1 MSLAF
6 VQQVN
11 VIKSKNSMK
20 IDEMAIIDR
29 NSSYLLNGLRNFNE
43 NLRKDVTYD
52 NLKSRKKP
60 GFHPLFRRYFF

>member
-1 MSLAF
+1 
-6 VQQVN
+6 
-11 VIKSKNSMK
+11 MK

-29 NSSYLLNGLRNFNE
+29 NSSYLLNSLRNFYE

-60 GFHPLFRRYFF
+60 GFHPLFRRYIF